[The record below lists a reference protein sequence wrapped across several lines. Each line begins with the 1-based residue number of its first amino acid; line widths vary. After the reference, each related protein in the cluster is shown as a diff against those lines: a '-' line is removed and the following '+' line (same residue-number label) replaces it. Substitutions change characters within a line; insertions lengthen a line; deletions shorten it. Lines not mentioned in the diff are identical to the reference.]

1 MANLRISTA
10 LACCSVLM
18 LAGCGSSS
26 SSRTSSTGTTGTS
39 AAGADATFFAQ
50 ANAVCRESQKIGS
63 ALPQPHNEAELAP
76 FLERA
81 LTLAQDEVSKV
92 SALQPPADKA
102 AAYRVWLSSLNQTLG
117 ELRAA
122 VVAAKAHKT
131 TEVDALVREGGGLSQ
146 RSLTRAAEVGLTACA
161 KEG

>member
-1 MANLRISTA
+1 MPDFRITLA
-10 LACCSVLM
+10 LACCSMLM
-18 LAGCGSSS
+18 LAGCGGASSS
-26 SSRTSSTGTTGTS
+26 PTGSTGASATS
-39 AAGADATFFAQ
+39 TDGAFLAQ

-92 SALQPPADKA
+92 SALHPPADKA
-102 AAYRVWLSSLNQTLG
+102 AAYRTWLSSLDQTLG

-122 VVAAKAHKT
+122 VVAAKAHKA

-146 RSLTRAAEVGLTACA
+146 RSLTRAGEVGLTDCA